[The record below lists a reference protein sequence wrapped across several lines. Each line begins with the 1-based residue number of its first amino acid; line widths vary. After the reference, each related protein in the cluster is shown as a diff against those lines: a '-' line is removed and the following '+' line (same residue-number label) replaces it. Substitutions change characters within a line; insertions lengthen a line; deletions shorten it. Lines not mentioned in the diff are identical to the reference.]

1 MLLMADS
8 RRLVE
13 KMIERDPVIKKG
25 LQREIINSRALA
37 RFIQKTDGI
46 DSTLD
51 SILGVIRRYPLA
63 SERVAGTDQILRDCE
78 LTMRNRIGDLAVE
91 HGSHVMQ
98 QIAEFAGS
106 VKSTGGENLRVVV
119 GQRSIR
125 VIAEQKA
132 LEKLRENFQEREIV
146 RYSDNLVE
154 ISLLLTPRAEQTRGI
169 YARITSE
176 LALNDVNL
184 VGIMCCSPESI
195 LLVEEKD
202 APKAIETLQEMIS
215 ERSPNRANRASTEA
229 RRSRAEPMIKRSI

>member
-1 MLLMADS
+1 MLNMPDG

-13 KMIERDPVIKKG
+13 RTIERDPVIKKG

-37 RFIQKTDGI
+37 RFIQQNDRI
-46 DSTLD
+46 DLSLD
-51 SILGVIRRYPLA
+51 SILGIIRRYPRTA
-63 SERVAGTDQILRDCE
+63 EATAGTDQILRDCE
-78 LTMRNRIGDLAVE
+78 LTMRSRIGDLAIE
-91 HGSHVMQ
+91 HGPHVMT

-106 VKSTGGENLRVVV
+106 TKSTSGENLRVVV

-132 LEKLRENFQEREIV
+132 LEKFRKTFQEKEIV

-154 ISLLLTPRAEQTRGI
+154 ISLLLTTEAEQTKGI
-169 YARITSE
+169 YARITTE

-202 APKAIETLQEMIS
+202 APKAIETIQDMIS
-215 ERSPNRANRASTEA
+215 ERSPNRQHGANPAT
-229 RRSRAEPMIKRSI
+229 RRSRAQPMIKQSS

>member
-1 MLLMADS
+1 MLNMPDG

-13 KMIERDPVIKKG
+13 RTIERDPVIKKG

-37 RFIQKTDGI
+37 RFIQQDDRI
-46 DSTLD
+46 DLSLD
-51 SILGVIRRYPLA
+51 SILGIIRRYPRA
-63 SERVAGTDQILRDCE
+63 AEATAGTDQILRDCE
-78 LTMRNRIGDLAVE
+78 LTMRSRIGDLAVE
-91 HGSHVMQ
+91 HGPHIMR

-106 VKSTGGENLRVVV
+106 TRSTSGENLRVVV

-132 LEKLRENFQEREIV
+132 LEKFRKTFQEKEIV

-154 ISLLLTPRAEQTRGI
+154 ISLLLTPEAEQTKGI
-169 YARITSE
+169 YARITTE

-202 APKAIETLQEMIS
+202 APKAIETIQDMIS
-215 ERSPNRANRASTEA
+215 DRSPNRQHGRNPATP
-229 RRSRAEPMIKRSI
+229 RSRAEPMIKQSS